1 MTESYKE
8 PKMTSLL
15 SLKDLSLHFKN
26 ARDGE
31 IAVRN
36 ISFDVAPGEI
46 VGLVG
51 ESGSGKSVT
60 AISICGLTSQKRAD
74 ISGQI
79 FFEDRDILN
88 LSESALREY
97 RGLSVGVVFQ
107 EPMTSMNPL
116 RKIGVQ
122 IEEPLKI
129 HTKLSKKERYQK
141 AIEAMHMAELD
152 DAETVYDKYPHELSG
167 GMLQRCMIA
176 SAIIT
181 KPKLLIADEPTT
193 ALDVT
198 IQAQIIELLKKLNK
212 ENGMAI
218 LFISHDLNVVKKLCS
233 KVIVMKSGNIVE
245 VGKMDE
251 IFDNPREDYTKSL
264 IAAIPTRDK
273 RMF

>member
-60 AISICGLTSQKRAD
+60 AMSICGLTSQKRAD

-141 AIEAMHMAELD
+141 AIEAMHMTELD

-264 IAAIPTRDK
+264 ISAIPTRDK

>member
-1 MTESYKE
+1 MRN
-8 PKMTSLL
+8 LL
-15 SLKDLSLHFKN
+15 SVKDLSLRFINEATERN
-26 ARDGE
+26 AING
-31 IAVRN
+31 
-36 ISFDVAPGEI
+36 ISFDIGMGEI

-60 AISICGLTSQKRAD
+60 AMSICGLTSHKRAD
-74 ISGQI
+74 IFGSI
-79 FFEDRDILN
+79 VFEGEDVLKMN
-88 LSESALREY
+88 EKQLREY
-97 RGLSVGVVFQ
+97 RGSKVGVIFQ

-116 RKIGVQ
+116 LKVGVQ

-129 HTKLSKKERYQK
+129 HTDLSKSERYVK
-141 AIEAMHMAELD
+141 AIEAMKMAELD
-152 DAETVYDKYPHELSG
+152 DAEDVYNKYPHELSG

-181 KPKLLIADEPTT
+181 KPALLIADEPTT

-212 ENGMAI
+212 DNNMAI

-233 KVIVMKSGNIVE
+233 RVIVMRSGKVVE
-245 VGKMDE
+245 SGVIDDV
-251 IFDNPREDYTKSL
+251 FNSPQDDYTKAL